1 MNKIIL
7 KVTLK
12 TIAVILSI
20 LIIFLAVLTMFAP
33 MTLANF
39 NKKLGNN
46 SLAASFTIIE
56 YNRNK
61 DINDLADIVELS
73 ILSESYSRILKYSDF
88 LINHS
93 KFNEFCA
100 YKDKNTNINI
110 YATYKQFIYGW
121 NVTALYEKNEKE
133 LAFERA
139 KGIVPSNYSRNNAL
153 QYLILVVAEEN
164 DKTMAE
170 DIMIYLQEKISDI
183 LSEGNDLEEQKLIA
197 ARLETDID
205 ILESIIEK

>member
-1 MNKIIL
+1 LNKIIL